1 MSAKPF
7 RNSKGVNKPFCSPF
21 NNTPQNNNNKRN
33 TNIPESNS
41 DKTPLK
47 VSVAKRLLFQQTP
60 SPKKLCSSEENSN
73 NQANIKQNNEL
84 YQVHLES
91 LKERIQLK
99 EESIKNLKTTL
110 SYQKK
115 NKAEDLENAIK
126 KWTECCQNALKDYQ
140 NELQERTG
148 QSVTMSEILSS
159 FNINPDIVCFS
170 VDNDTFQ

>member
-21 NNTPQNNNNKRN
+21 NNTPQSNNKKN
-33 TNIPESNS
+33 TNTLEANS
-41 DKTPLK
+41 DKTLR
-47 VSVAKRLLFQQTP
+47 VSTTRRMLFQQTP
-60 SPKKLCSSEENSN
+60 SPKKLCLSEENSN
-73 NQANIKQNNEL
+73 KQNKEL
-84 YQVHLES
+84 CQADLES
-91 LKERIQLK
+91 LKKRIQQK
-99 EESIKNLKTTL
+99 KKSIDNLKTTL

-140 NELQERTG
+140 NILQERNG
-148 QSVTMSEILSS
+148 QSVSMSEILSS
-159 FNINPDIVCFS
+159 FNINSDIVRFS